1 MRKSLLILFTFFA
14 FLPGVFAQ
22 SGDSTNY
29 WNWGGAGTI
38 NVGQVA
44 LSNWAAGG
52 ESSVNILGL
61 ASIFANYK
69 RGTSAW
75 DNTLTLNYGGNKT
88 GKSQFRKND
97 DKLELNAKYG
107 REAFGKWYYAG
118 QLNVKTQ
125 LTSTYDKNHDS
136 IVSDFLSPAF
146 ILASLGM
153 DYRPNEDF
161 SLFLSPATGKF
172 TFVRSQRLADQGAF
186 GVEPGT
192 LNAAGFRVPNTGER
206 FREEIG
212 AYMALR
218 ARRDVMENIKFQTRL
233 ELYSSYNNNPSNI
246 DVNWENRLDMKV
258 NKFIFVSIITE
269 LIYDDDIKIALDRDE
284 DGLNDGSGPRVQ
296 FKETLGVGLSYKF

>member
-1 MRKSLLILFTFFA
+1 MKQTLLIALTFFA
-14 FLPGVFAQ
+14 FLPTVFAQ
-22 SGDSTNY
+22 ADSTNY

-38 NVGQVA
+38 NVGQIA
-44 LSNWAAGG
+44 LSNWSAGG
-52 ESSVNILGL
+52 ESSVNVLGI
-61 ASIFANYK
+61 ASLFANYK

-75 DNTLTLNYGGNKT
+75 DNTLTLNYGGTKI
-88 GKSQFRKND
+88 GKDRFRKND
-97 DKLELNAKYG
+97 DKLEMNAKYG
-107 REAFGKWYYAG
+107 RHAFGKWYYAG

-212 AYMALR
+212 AYIAMR
-218 ARRDVMENIKFQTRL
+218 ARRDLMENIKFQTRL

-258 NKFIFVSIITE
+258 NKFISVSIITE
-269 LIYDDDIKIALDRDE
+269 LIYDDDINIAVDRDD
-284 DGLNDGSGPRVQ
+284 DGVMDGSGPRVQ

>member
-1 MRKSLLILFTFFA
+1 MKKLLLSLLTFLT
-14 FLPGVFAQ
+14 FLPTVFAQ
-22 SGDSTNY
+22 EADTTKY

-52 ESSVNILGL
+52 QGTVNVLGL
-61 ASIFANYK
+61 ASLFANYK

-75 DNTLTLNYGGNKT
+75 DNTLNVNYGGNKT
-88 GKSQFRKND
+88 GKDKFRKSD

-107 REAFGKWYYAG
+107 RHAFGKWYYAG
-118 QLNVKTQ
+118 QFNLKTQ
-125 LTSTYDKNHDS
+125 LTPTFFKDTDS
-136 IVSDFLSPAF
+136 VISDFMSPAF
-146 ILASLGM
+146 ILISLGL

-161 SLFLSPATGKF
+161 SLFISPATGKF
-172 TFVRSQRLADQGAF
+172 TLVKSQRLADAGAF
-186 GVEPGT
+186 GVKPGE
-192 LNAAGFRVPNTGER
+192 LNKDGFRVPNTGER

-212 AYMALR
+212 AYLAMRL
-218 ARRDVMENIKFQTRL
+218 RRDLMENIKLQTRL

-258 NKFIFVSIITE
+258 NKFISVSLITE
-269 LIYDDDIKIALDRDE
+269 LIYDDDIMIAVDRND
-284 DGLNDGSGPRVQ
+284 DGIYEGAGPRTQ

>member
-1 MRKSLLILFTFFA
+1 MRKSLLTILTFLTLF
-14 FLPGVFAQ
+14 PSVFAQ
-22 SGDSTNY
+22 EADSSKY

-107 REAFGKWYYAG
+107 RHAFGKWYYAG

-125 LTSTYDKNHDS
+125 LTPTYDKNHDS
-136 IVSDFLSPAF
+136 SISDFLSPAF
-146 ILASLGM
+146 ILASLGL

-161 SLFLSPATGKF
+161 SLFISPATGKF

-212 AYMALR
+212 AYLALR
-218 ARRDVMENIKFQTRL
+218 ARRDLMENIKFTTRL

-246 DVNWENRLDMKV
+246 DVNWENRIDMKV
-258 NKFIFVSIITE
+258 NKFISVSIITE
-269 LIYDDDIKIALDRDE
+269 LIYDDDINIAVDRDD
-284 DGLNDGSGPRVQ
+284 DGVMDGFGPRVQ

>member
-1 MRKSLLILFTFFA
+1 MRKSLLLIFTFFT
-14 FLPGVFAQ
+14 FLPTVFAQ
-22 SGDSTNY
+22 SGDSTYY

-44 LSNWAAGG
+44 ITNWAAGG

-75 DNTLTLNYGGNKT
+75 DNTITLNYGGNKT
-88 GKSQFRKND
+88 GKSLFRKND

-125 LTSTYDKNHDS
+125 LTPTYDKNHDS

-146 ILASLGM
+146 ILASLGL
-153 DYRPNEDF
+153 DYRPNENF

-172 TFVRSQRLADQGAF
+172 TFVRNQRLADQGAF
-186 GVEPGT
+186 GVEPGS

-212 AYMALR
+212 AYVAMR
-218 ARRDVMENIKFQTRL
+218 ARRDLMENIKFTTR
-233 ELYSSYNNNPSNI
+233 
-246 DVNWENRLDMKV
+246 
-258 NKFIFVSIITE
+258 
-269 LIYDDDIKIALDRDE
+269 
-284 DGLNDGSGPRVQ
+284 
-296 FKETLGVGLSYKF
+296 

>member
-1 MRKSLLILFTFFA
+1 MKKLFLTIFTFLIL
-14 FLPGVFAQ
+14 LPTVFAQ

-52 ESSVNILGL
+52 ESSLNILGL

-107 REAFGKWYYAG
+107 RHAFGKWYYAG
-118 QLNVKTQ
+118 QFNVKTQ
-125 LTSTYDKNHDS
+125 LTPTYDKNHDS

-153 DYRPNEDF
+153 DYRPNENF
-161 SLFLSPATGKF
+161 SLFLSPVTGKF
-172 TFVRSQRLADQGAF
+172 TFVRNQRLADQGAF
-186 GVEPGT
+186 GEPW
-192 LNAAGFRVPNTGER
+192 
-206 FREEIG
+206 
-212 AYMALR
+212 R
-218 ARRDVMENIKFQTRL
+218 A
-233 ELYSSYNNNPSNI
+233 
-246 DVNWENRLDMKV
+246 
-258 NKFIFVSIITE
+258 
-269 LIYDDDIKIALDRDE
+269 
-284 DGLNDGSGPRVQ
+284 
-296 FKETLGVGLSYKF
+296 

>member
-1 MRKSLLILFTFFA
+1 MRKSLLTILTFLTLF
-14 FLPGVFAQ
+14 PSVFAQ
-22 SGDSTNY
+22 EADSSKY

-44 LSNWAAGG
+44 LINWAAGG
-52 ESSVNILGL
+52 ERSVNILGL

-107 REAFGKWYYAG
+107 RHAFGKWYYAG

-125 LTSTYDKNHDS
+125 LTPTYDKNHDS
-136 IVSDFLSPAF
+136 IISDFLSPAF
-146 ILASLGM
+146 ILASLGL

-161 SLFLSPATGKF
+161 SLFISPATGKF

-212 AYMALR
+212 AYLALR
-218 ARRDVMENIKFQTRL
+218 ARRDLMENIKFTTRL

-246 DVNWENRLDMKV
+246 DVNWENRIDMKV
-258 NKFIFVSIITE
+258 NKFISVSIITE
-269 LIYDDDIKIALDRDE
+269 LIYDDDINIAVDRDD
-284 DGLNDGSGPRVQ
+284 DGVMDGFGPRVQ

>member
-1 MRKSLLILFTFFA
+1 MRKSLLTILTFLTLF
-14 FLPGVFAQ
+14 PSVFAQ
-22 SGDSTNY
+22 EADSSKY

-107 REAFGKWYYAG
+107 RHAFGKWYYAG

-125 LTSTYDKNHDS
+125 LTPTYDKNHDS
-136 IVSDFLSPAF
+136 IISDFLSPAF
-146 ILASLGM
+146 ILASLGL

-161 SLFLSPATGKF
+161 SLFISPATGKF

-212 AYMALR
+212 AYLALR
-218 ARRDVMENIKFQTRL
+218 ARRDLMENIKFTTRL

-246 DVNWENRLDMKV
+246 DVNWENRIDMKV
-258 NKFIFVSIITE
+258 NKFISVSIITE
-269 LIYDDDIKIALDRDE
+269 LIYDDDINIAVDRDD
-284 DGLNDGSGPRVQ
+284 DGVMDGFGPRVQ